1 MNIRDFF
8 FLFFFLV
15 APVID
20 TQLKKLDKTEGEF
33 ASLICKTTA
42 GNPKPMEFRWYK
54 RNKTGNYDPV
64 TNTVIAYDQYNL
76 NVTASRAKKGQYKC
90 EVRNRGGMATH
101 VVTLNVRCK
110 YENG

>member
-64 TNTVIAYDQYNL
+64 TNTVTAYDQYNL